1 MYYIETCSLKINLT
15 LRVLRKRED
24 GYHEIHSLFWRKRS
38 PEVLEVS
45 PGASGDR
52 VAVSGADIPGE
63 NILIRS
69 CRYLRSRYGSD
80 ALPPLAMDLFKHLPM
95 GSGVGAGSGN
105 AAALLKWFERMNKGC
120 RLDLGDV
127 ASLGADVAFLASEYD
142 LAFADGI
149 GEILSGVD
157 ETLDIPAI
165 VFFPK
170 WASHT
175 KRAYAILDEQR
186 GHDGAKCDMIDAA
199 TARGESVMLL
209 NRLRSGERV
218 GVLPNDFISCM
229 SLYESCYDDLYDVVE
244 SAGAQAWGL
253 CGSGSA
259 CFALFERCN
268 AGEILPALAGR
279 LSSEASSRF
288 SWLQKIMVLG

>member
-1 MYYIETCSLKINLT
+1 MYYIETCSLKINIS

-38 PEVLEVS
+38 PEVLEIS

-52 VAVSGADIPGE
+52 VAVSGAEIPGE
-63 NILIRS
+63 NILVRS
-69 CRYLRSRYGSD
+69 CCYLRSRYGND
-80 ALPPLAMDLFKHLPM
+80 VLPPLAMNLFKHLPM

-105 AAALLKWFERMNKGC
+105 AAALLRWFERTNAGC
-120 RLDLGDV
+120 RMDFRDV
-127 ASLGADVAFLASEYD
+127 ASLGADVAFLASGYD

-170 WASHT
+170 WASDT
-175 KRAYAILDEQR
+175 RRAYAVLDEQR
-186 GHDGAKCDMIDAA
+186 KRDGAKCDMMDAA
-199 TARGESVMLL
+199 SAREESVIFL

-218 GVLPNDFISCM
+218 GILPNDFISCM
-229 SLYESCYDDLYDVVE
+229 SLYESCYDDLYDIVE

-259 CFALFERCN
+259 CFALFGRRD
-268 AGEILPALAGR
+268 AGEVLPALAER
-279 LSSEASSRF
+279 LSNEASSRF
-288 SWLQKIMVLG
+288 SWLQKIMVLE